1 MKEHDIEKNGIISYL
16 EFKYIF
22 LDVSDQQ
29 YEVDKA
35 NNNISLPKSLTKQ
48 WANDEFE
55 YSLQ

>member
-48 WANDEFE
+48 
-55 YSLQ
+55 